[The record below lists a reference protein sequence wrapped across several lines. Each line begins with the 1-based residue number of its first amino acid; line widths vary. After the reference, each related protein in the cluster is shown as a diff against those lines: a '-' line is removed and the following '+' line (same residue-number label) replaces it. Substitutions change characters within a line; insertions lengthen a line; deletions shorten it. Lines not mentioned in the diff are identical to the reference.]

1 MIHGT
6 HNWNISWY
14 VGENVSMVTVWK
26 HTHKDDMHVGK
37 KYSTG
42 MEVGEEMEVGTHVP
56 TYPRTHVLTYSRTM
70 AMEKWNFL
78 VLSFHLL

>member
-1 MIHGT
+1 MAHTIR
-6 HNWNISWY
+6 NISWY

-56 TYPRTHVLTYSRTM
+56 TYPRTHVLTYHGNGE
-70 AMEKWNFL
+70 MEFPCSQ
-78 VLSFHLL
+78 LSSSVE